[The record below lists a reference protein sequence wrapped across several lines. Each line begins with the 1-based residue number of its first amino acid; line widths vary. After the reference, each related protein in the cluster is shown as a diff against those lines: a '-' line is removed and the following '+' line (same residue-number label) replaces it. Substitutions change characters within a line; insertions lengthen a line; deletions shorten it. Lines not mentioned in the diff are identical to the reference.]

1 MKATWRIAF
10 VGLALIAMLGV
21 LGLRLW
27 VVQVTAAVEYQ
38 EQAAQNQIRLV
49 STPAPRGDIYDRNG
63 TLLAGTRPSLA
74 AVVDLALVA
83 DEDREEL
90 VSRLAALF
98 DIPASSIT
106 ERFDSAASGAR
117 ITLADGLSQE
127 EALLVMERREDFPG
141 VSVIPQPVRF
151 YPLGDNAA
159 HILGYIGK
167 PSSEDLEREGVRGTD
182 TVGKAGVERQ
192 YDDSLRGIE
201 GRIKYRID
209 ARGNV
214 LESLGEQDPEG
225 GGNLILTIDADIQA
239 QLQKSLEDGLTFAR
253 EVEMDERRE
262 ALAQEDMRTRLF
274 VAREEAQLELY
285 REAISEGG
293 EGDEDAASIDEV
305 PSEVGDIAVE
315 IDEGEVLGSL
325 YPGLPIDEEGIC
337 IPFERVPLE
346 LGIPSILSGTI
357 GRSVR
362 LDSIDTDRRD
372 PIAGISLD
380 GERHQVSEG
389 DSFGTTLR
397 VVTIED
403 DRVVLSHSDKWCPV
417 RAVGVVEDP
426 QDGSVLA
433 MASYPSFDPNAF
445 IDGLSQDEWESLGT
459 GNAFTNFA
467 VQGLYSPASTF
478 KAVAYM
484 AAIEEGIYP
493 IDRPVD
499 DRVVGGSSET
509 SGAEAADGEPGST
522 IADGES
528 GSTVADGETDPEGEG
543 GEIPA
548 DGGDDSL
555 IGRGDR
561 APRSEGPLLPLTSDT
576 DPYNCTG
583 SLRFEFNDGSSQVYR
598 DWKKAGHGPLD
609 LHGALQASCDLY
621 FWEIALRIW
630 NERDDAAGI
639 NNEDLWQEWARAFGF
654 DEKTGV
660 DLPFEKEGLI
670 PDRQWF
676 REEQRK
682 GSGRVR
688 EVGPWVGGDLMN
700 AVVGQGEVLVT
711 PLQLTNAFSAMVNG
725 GTLWEPRVISRIVDE
740 HGATIGDNPASA
752 LGTIDLSEETVALF
766 LRDLQQVA
774 NGPIGTATKAFADF
788 GLNALKVGG
797 KTGTAEIIKATDD
810 VQEVDSAW
818 FVGVA
823 PINDPQ
829 YVMTVV
835 VERGGSGGKVA
846 APVARQVLQFLLNG
860 PRGVRPLEAGANAD

>member
-1 MKATWRIAF
+1 MRATWRIAF

-63 TLLAGTRPSLA
+63 TLMAGTRPSLA

-83 DEDREEL
+83 EEDLEEL

-98 DIPASSIT
+98 DIPASGIT
-106 ERFDSAASGAR
+106 ERFESAASGAR
-117 ITLADGLSQE
+117 IILADGLTQE

-159 HILGYIGK
+159 HVVGYIGK
-167 PSSEDLEREGVRGTD
+167 PSAEDLEREGVRGTD

-192 YDDSLRGIE
+192 YDDSLRGVE

-209 ARGNV
+209 AHGNV

-239 QLQKSLEDGLTFAR
+239 QLQESLEDGLTFAR
-253 EVEMDERRE
+253 ELEMEERRE
-262 ALAQEDMRTRLF
+262 ALAQEDIRTRLF

-285 REAISEGG
+285 REAISEGS
-293 EGDEDAASIDEV
+293 EGDEDAASVDEV

-325 YPGLPIDEEGIC
+325 YQSLPIDEEGIC
-337 IPFERVPLE
+337 LPVERVPLE
-346 LGIPSILSGTI
+346 LGIPSLLSGTI
-357 GRSVR
+357 RRSVR

-372 PIAGISLD
+372 PIAGISLE

-445 IDGLSQDEWESLGT
+445 IDGLSQTEWESLGT

-499 DRVVGGSSET
+499 DRVVGSNSEA
-509 SGAEAADGEPGST
+509 SGAEVGD
-522 IADGES
+522 DES
-528 GSTVADGETDPEGEG
+528 SSTVADDETDPEGEEA
-543 GEIPA
+543 EIPA
-548 DGGDDSL
+548 DGAGDGGGDDSL
-555 IGRGDR
+555 IGR

-598 DWKKAGHGPLD
+598 DWKRTGHGPLD

-630 NERDDAAGI
+630 NERDDADGI

-676 REEQRK
+676 RDEQRK

-688 EVGPWVGGDLMN
+688 DVGPWVGGDLMN

-740 HGATIGDNPASA
+740 HGATIGDNPASQ
-752 LGTIDLSEETVALF
+752 LGTVDLSEETVALF
-766 LRDLQQVA
+766 LQDLQQVV
-774 NGPIGTATKAFADF
+774 NGPIGTAAKAFADF
-788 GLNALKVGG
+788 GLNMRKVGG
-797 KTGTAEIIKATDD
+797 KTGTAEIIKAVDD

-823 PINDPQ
+823 PIDDPQ
-829 YVMTVV
+829 YVTTVV

-860 PRGVRPLEAGANAD
+860 SRGVRPLEAGANAD